1 MRTNTF
7 GAVIFDMDGTL
18 LDTIDDIAD
27 SMNEAL
33 SRMGFAGHPVNA
45 YLAFVG
51 DGIEALA
58 ERSLPGSE
66 RSAATVAEAVRI
78 MREIYADRWS
88 VKSRPYAGISD
99 MLDGLSSRNIPMS
112 ILSNKLDGFT
122 KAMAAS
128 LRARWRFVEDR
139 GLLPGGLKTRPRRGM
154 DAPVSWGWIP
164 AAAYWWGQRH
174 RHRRPPM
181 RSGMAGFGALWGV
194 HDGSVALPGGRRVIR
209 EVTAGLMGFF
219 QETAS
224 GGRLEAAGGTRRR

>member
-1 MRTNTF
+1 MRTHTY
-7 GAVIFDMDGTL
+7 GAVVFDMDGTL

-58 ERSLPGSE
+58 ERSLPGSH

-78 MREIYADRWS
+78 MREIYAGRWS

-128 LRARWRFVEDR
+128 LLARWKFVEVR
-139 GLLPGGLKTRPRRGM
+139 GLLPGGPRKP
-154 DAPVSWGWIP
+154 DP
-164 AAAYWWGQRH
+164 AGAMACARLMGVD
-174 RHRRPPM
+174 PGACILVGDSGIDM
-181 RSGMAGFGALWGV
+181 ETAVRSGMAGFGALWGYQ
-194 HDGSVALPGGRRVIR
+194 DR
-209 EVTAGLMGFF
+209 EHLTAGGAQVLMEDPRELLGYF
-219 QETAS
+219 
-224 GGRLEAAGGTRRR
+224 